1 MINTNNMK
9 TQMAIEFKYL
19 GLSNKEIAERLIGV
33 SVSTVAVWFDK
44 KKGKLRSEYEE
55 YSNKMQK
62 GREEHLKKQLYLQD
76 DEILTISTNTARVFA
91 QQNLQPRQI
100 PLRNKITGE
109 ITYNKEGDP
118 IMVDYRPIIKFA
130 DVKRVWEMQRVMR
143 GLPTNYERA
152 DINQTNYQEDQII
165 KELGLTP
172 DDFKDDKRIATAK
185 RISDYLATK

>member
-1 MINTNNMK
+1 MPLK
-9 TQMAIEFKYL
+9 DDLQTQMAIEFKYL
-19 GLSNKEIAERLIGV
+19 GLPSKKIANRLGLSTVTVSRWFEKNGRLRTMYDEYSEKMNESRSKEIR
-33 SVSTVAVWFDK
+33 K
-44 KKGKLRSEYEE
+44 K
-55 YSNKMQK
+55 
-62 GREEHLKKQLYLQD
+62 LYLQD

-91 QQNLQPRQI
+91 QQNLKERKI

-109 ITYNKEGDP
+109 IVYDKDGNP

-143 GLPTNYERA
+143 GLPTNYEKT

-165 KELGLTP
+165 KELNLTP
-172 DDFKDDKRIATAK
+172 EDFKDDKRIATAK